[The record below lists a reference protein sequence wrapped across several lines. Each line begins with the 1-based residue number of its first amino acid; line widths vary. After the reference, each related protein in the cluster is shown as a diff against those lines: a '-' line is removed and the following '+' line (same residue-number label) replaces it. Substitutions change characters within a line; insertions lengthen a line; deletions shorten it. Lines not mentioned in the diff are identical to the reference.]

1 MHMACCGAHLAP
13 FKENAMGFIWMMIVG
28 LIAGALAKLVMPG
41 KQGGGIIVTMLL
53 GVVGAFVAGALGR
66 AAGWYHS
73 PDEAPGILAATV
85 GALLILAVYG
95 ALTRRR
101 GLLH

>member
-1 MHMACCGAHLAP
+1 
-13 FKENAMGFIWMMIVG
+13 MGFIWMLIVG

-41 KQGGGIIVTMLL
+41 RQGGGIILTMLL

-73 PDEAPGILAATV
+73 PDQGPGIIASTV
-85 GALLILAVYG
+85 GALIVL
-95 ALTRRR
+95 
-101 GLLH
+101 GLLS

>member
-1 MHMACCGAHLAP
+1 M
-13 FKENAMGFIWMMIVG
+13 IWMLVVG
-28 LIAGALAKLVMPG
+28 LIAGALAKLLMPG
-41 KQGGGIIVTMLL
+41 RQGGGIIVTMLL

-66 AAGWYHS
+66 AAGWYHGS
-73 PDEAPGILAATV
+73 DEGPGIIAATL
-85 GALLILAVYG
+85 GALVVLGIYG